1 MLAATTTTATTTLP
15 MTIAL
20 TKDILEEM
28 IKEELIAVLNEAG
41 RPLTH
46 KEKMVRDSQHQ
57 ANLQR
62 SQARAAERKRKEEEE
77 KEEVDEGCEGSPWH
91 GLDGRWVN
99 PNDEA
104 GSYSIRDKS
113 CKRAAQRKRP
123 NASKYSTAIPVS
135 KKECGRGSKYRCK
148 DAGKVP
154 KWESKLI
161 TNEEEESVSGPD
173 KAYIAGLIQQEFQR
187 YTKHKPDGCT
197 VDYCAK
203 LVNGIIAASKGEMF
217 DQGK

>member
-1 MLAATTTTATTTLP
+1 MSF
-15 MTIAL
+15 
-20 TKDILEEM
+20 K
-28 IKEELIAVLNEAG
+28 IKKVELDKIVREELDAVLSEQDVYETTW
-41 RPLTH
+41 PLTH
-46 KEKMVRDSQHQ
+46 AQRLARDHPHQ

-62 SQARAAERKRKEEEE
+62 SQARAAERKREEEE
-77 KEEVDEGCEGSPWH
+77 RKRKEEVDEGCEGNENH
-91 GLDGRWVN
+91 GLDGKFVN

-123 NASKYSTAIPVS
+123 QASKRSVSIPV
-135 KKECGRGSKYRCK
+135 KAKPCGRGSKYRCK

-154 KWESKLI
+154 KWEGKLI

-173 KAYIAGLIQQEFQR
+173 KAYIAGLIQQEFAR

-197 VDYCAK
+197 IDYCAK
-203 LVNGIIAASKGEMF
+203 LVNGIIAASKGEMYK
-217 DQGK
+217 QAKS

>member
-1 MLAATTTTATTTLP
+1 LYKLVR
-15 MTIAL
+15 
-20 TKDILEEM
+20 
-28 IKEELIAVLNEAG
+28 EELDAVLSEQQCLHEAA

-46 KEKMVRDSQHQ
+46 AQRLARAHPHQ
-57 ANLQR
+57 ANVQR

-77 KEEVDEGCEGSPWH
+77 RKRKEAEVDEGCEGNANHSLST
-91 GLDGRWVN
+91 GAFVN
-99 PNDEA
+99 PDDEA

-123 NASKYSTAIPVS
+123 NASKYSTAIPVA
-135 KKECGRGSKYRCK
+135 KKPCGRGSKWRCG
-148 DAGKVP
+148 AGTA
-154 KWESKLI
+154 KWEEQLI
-161 TNEEEESVSGPD
+161 TDDEESVSGPD